1 MSRGRREVGSLS
13 LSEQACW
20 LEEKGQAMLEYILV
34 LSVVALPLILVSRQ
48 LQNEMA
54 AFLRQLLMTVSLWII
69 GA

>member
-1 MSRGRREVGSLS
+1 MS